1 MKKHLIL
8 TCLFLLG
15 TIVSFGQSKPFS
27 WAKSFEGRG
36 YQYSNA
42 VAVDKDGYVYSSGF
56 FSDTVDFDPGSGVQL
71 LYAVN
76 GSGYISKLD
85 AAGNFVWVKQLP
97 GKGDYLKIDT
107 SGNLILAGTYRDK
120 GDFDPSTG
128 IFEMTSAGF
137 DDIYYLK
144 LTKDGNFLWAKSLGN
159 AVNYD
164 YNEAMAL
171 DNSNNIYL
179 ASSFSGTIDFD
190 PGSAIVNKTAI
201 GAGDIYLLKLDSNG
215 VFQWVQCMAGK
226 GQEVAKALDV
236 DAKGAAYIG
245 GVFIDTVDF
254 DPGPAAFQLSSPKL
268 SGFIVKI
275 NADAS
280 FSWAKKIGFETL
292 EVIKG
297 QNNNVYFMGR
307 YFDSADLNTGIGV
320 QMYYSKGNSD
330 LFFVNLDT
338 SGNFIWAKSIGDAG
352 EDHLYCAEIHGND
365 DIYITGVY
373 FDSTDLDPSAAKSML
388 YSKGSGDFYV
398 AQYDSSGTLK
408 WANNYRGASYDQAED
423 LCLDK
428 DGNVYVTGHFYDT
441 LDFDHSS
448 AVFNLYSKGQ
458 QDPFVLKIGSGTS
471 KIKTEQQLNSSVKLY
486 PNPSNGEFFIEV
498 DGTIENTQISIF
510 NSQGMLIYQSKMTQE
525 KQKITLPNQALGLY
539 FVKVISDGEMVVNQ
553 KLMVLP

>member
-1 MKKHLIL
+1 MKKHLL
-8 TCLFLLG
+8 FTPLFLLAAL
-15 TIVSFGQSKPFS
+15 VSFGQSKPFS
-27 WAKSFEGRG
+27 WVKSFEGRS
-36 YQYSNA
+36 YQFSNA
-42 VAVDKDGYVYSSGF
+42 IAVDNDGYVYSSGYF
-56 FSDTVDFDPGSGVQL
+56 ADTVDFDPGPAVQL
-71 LYAVN
+71 LYSIN

-85 AAGNFVWVKQLP
+85 PAGNFVWVKQLP

-120 GDFDPSTG
+120 GDFDPSSG
-128 IFEMTSAGF
+128 LFEMTAMGF

-144 LTKDGNFLWAKSLGN
+144 LTKEGNFIWAKSLGN

-171 DNSNNIYL
+171 DKSNNIYL

-190 PGSAIVNKTAI
+190 PGPAVANKTAV
-201 GAGDIYLLKLDSNG
+201 GAGDIYVLKLDSNG

-254 DPGPAAFQLSSPKL
+254 DPGPAIFQLSSPKL

-280 FSWAKKIGFETL
+280 FSWVKKIGFETL
-292 EVIKG
+292 EIVKG
-297 QNNNVYFMGR
+297 KNNKVYLMGR
-307 YFDSADLNTGIGV
+307 YFDSADLNTDAAV
-320 QMYYSKGNSD
+320 QMFYSKGNSD
-330 LFFVNLDT
+330 LFFVSLDT
-338 SGNFIWAKSIGDAG
+338 MGNFNWAKSIGDAG
-352 EDHLYCAEIHGND
+352 EDHLYCAQLQGND

-373 FDSTDLDPSAAKSML
+373 FDSTDLDPSVGKSML

-398 AQYDSSGTLK
+398 AQYDSSGALK
-408 WANNYRGASYDQAED
+408 WANNYGSANYDQAED

-428 DGNVYVTGHFYDT
+428 VGNVYVTGQFYDT
-441 LDFDHSS
+441 LDFDLSS

-471 KIKTEQQLNSSVKLY
+471 KINRVEQLNPAIKVY
-486 PNPSNGEFFIEV
+486 PNPSNGAFFVEL
-498 DGTIENTQISIF
+498 DEALENAQIAIF
-510 NSQGMLIYQSKMTQE
+510 NAQGMLVYQNKISQK
-525 KQKITLPNQALGLY
+525 KQLITLPNQAPGLY
-539 FVKVISDGEMVVNQ
+539 FLKIQLDGATIVNH

>member
-1 MKKHLIL
+1 MKKHL
-8 TCLFLLG
+8 LFTFLVLLCAL
-15 TIVSFGQSKPFS
+15 VSFGQSKPFS
-27 WAKSFEGRG
+27 WAKSFEGSG

-42 VAVDKDGYVYSSGF
+42 VAVDKDGNVYSSGYF
-56 FSDTVDFDPGSGVQL
+56 ADTVDFDPGPGVQA
-71 LYAVN
+71 LYSIN
-76 GSGYISKLD
+76 GFGYISKLD

-107 SGNLILAGTYRDK
+107 TGNLVLAGTYRDK
-120 GDFDPSTG
+120 GDFDPSSG

-171 DNSNNIYL
+171 DNANNIYL

-190 PGSAIVNKTAI
+190 PGPALANKTAI

-226 GQEVAKALDV
+226 GHEVAKALDV
-236 DAKGAAYIG
+236 DANGAAYIG

-254 DPGPAAFQLSSPKL
+254 DPGPAVFQLSAPNL

-292 EVIKG
+292 EVVKG
-297 QNNNVYFMGR
+297 KNNRVYLMGR
-307 YFDSADLNTGIGV
+307 YFDSADLNTDAAV
-320 QMYYSKGNSD
+320 QMFYSKGNSD

-352 EDHLYCAEIHGND
+352 EDHLYCAQLHGND

-388 YSKGSGDFYV
+388 YPKGSGDFYV
-398 AQYDSSGTLK
+398 AQYDSSGALK
-408 WANNYRGASYDQAED
+408 WANNYGSTNYDQAED

-428 DGNVYVTGHFYDT
+428 VGNVYVTGQFYDS
-441 LDFDHSS
+441 LDFDLSPS
-448 AVFNLYSKGQ
+448 VFNLYSKGQ
-458 QDPFVLKIGSGTS
+458 QDPFILKIGSGTS
-471 KIKTEQQLNSSVKLY
+471 HIKSVQQSNPSITLY
-486 PNPSNGEFFIEV
+486 PNPSNGAFFMEV
-498 DGTIENTQISIF
+498 DEALENAQIAIF
-510 NSQGMLIYQSKMTQE
+510 NAQGILVYQNTIFQK
-525 KQKITLPNQALGLY
+525 KQLITLPKQDPGLY
-539 FVKVISDGEMVVNQ
+539 FLKVQLDGKAIVNH
-553 KLMVLP
+553 KVMVLP